1 MIVNADVEKFGENLS
16 DDKLVEL
23 IRSGREEESVLGAL
37 NELSRRKSGRQF
49 DIFRHVLDDP
59 AQSSRAKR
67 TVAARLTAQPLKESQ
82 ELLIRHLTTKDP
94 TLFARI
100 VQSLGKVGDHRALQ
114 RLEAITPPNETVARR
129 AFEFATTLLTY
140 RLRLDKHLLATPSPD
155 DLVGV
160 TDRVSFKSEAA
171 DPETLRRAIA
181 QAQKDL
187 PAVPLAPD
195 RGVKLTCRTTELLL
209 LMAAEFQEPATL
221 RTIRERPALPLVL
234 LKRGLSLDRWSLD
247 RYLFTHPSK
256 GGSHVALLG
265 TRPSGELTYA
275 GSAQATEKGFSFS
288 LRSVDTRYA
297 AAIEVEGRY
306 DPEQRSLELTKAIS
320 STEIAAKTRK
330 PRQPQRATPIAGGRR

>member
-1 MIVNADVEKFGENLS
+1 MSVNNDVEKFGENLS

-37 NELSRRKSGRQF
+37 NELSRRKSARQF

-59 AQSSRAKR
+59 AQSLRAKK
-67 TVAARLTAQPLKESQ
+67 TVAARLSAQPLNESQ

-94 TLFARI
+94 TLFAKI
-100 VQSLGKVGDHRALQ
+100 AQSLGKVGDQRALE
-114 RLEAITPPNETVARR
+114 RLEATTPPNEKVARR
-129 AFEFATTLLTY
+129 TLEFATTLLTY
-140 RLRLDKHLLATPSPD
+140 RLRLNRHLLPTPSEA
-155 DLVGV
+155 DLVKV
-160 TDRVSFKSEAA
+160 TDGIPFKTEAA

-256 GGSHVALLG
+256 GGRQVALLG

-275 GSAQATEKGFSFS
+275 GIAQASEQGFSFS

-330 PRQPQRATPIAGGRR
+330 PRQPQRAAPVVGGRR